1 MTNRTPFRELLA
13 PIEADPVRR
22 ERMADRRQTYE
33 TVLALSRLRS
43 RRGLTQTAVATEMN
57 VSQERVSRIENG
69 GNPQLATL
77 RSYVVAMGGRLEV
90 NAVFPDGVV
99 PLVTTA
105 PRSPTEGE

>member
-1 MTNRTPFRELLA
+1 MTNRTPFSELLA

-22 ERMADRRQTYE
+22 ARMTERRQTYA

-43 RRGLTQTAVATEMN
+43 QRGLTQTAVAAEMN

-77 RSYVVAMGGRLEV
+77 RSYVAAMGGQLEV
-90 NAVFPDGVV
+90 NAVFPEGVV
-99 PLVTTA
+99 PLVTVGSQSET
-105 PRSPTEGE
+105 